1 MKPVLLFGAA
11 GASGAVDALAKAHSS
26 SGKLS
31 ESMREKIGTVGS
43 QHREDMPADA
53 FLLGAERKYP
63 VKVKED
69 GGWTYSPKLLL
80 AAARRARMEGRDDL
94 AAEADKIRARLEGGD
109 QHSGEPMKK
118 SILLFGAPGASEAIE
133 TLTKA
138 HVAGY
143 TRSDGTYVQEHE
155 DGRADAPV
163 ASHNAMAAH
172 HLAARESAKKAGDRD
187 AERAHDSA
195 WAAHTKAAEMH
206 AKGSPKASAYSQEA
220 YEESQ
225 TANSVFP
232 HNKPSKKSTSE
243 ASKAAISHHKAM
255 SAKHAAAATAARS
268 AGNHDLAERHEEAGF
283 QHDVAVGRH
292 THNRPDASR
301 VSGVAN
307 NLSESLGVR

>member
-11 GASGAVDALAKAHSS
+11 GASGAVEALAKAHSS

-69 GGWTYSPKLLL
+69 GGWTYSPNLLL

-143 TRSDGTYVQEHE
+143 TRSDGAYVPEHE
-155 DGRADAPV
+155 DNRTAAKPKAPRAKTQLFGPIADHTAATKKHYDAAAEARANGDYAEAQRQETV
-163 ASHNAMAAH
+163 GFHHQRAAMAHKKNKPDAEK
-172 HLAARESAKKAGDRD
+172 LSKIANDASAK
-187 AERAHDSA
+187 
-195 WAAHTKAAEMH
+195 
-206 AKGSPKASAYSQEA
+206 
-220 YEESQ
+220 
-225 TANSVFP
+225 
-232 HNKPSKKSTSE
+232 
-243 ASKAAISHHKAM
+243 
-255 SAKHAAAATAARS
+255 
-268 AGNHDLAERHEEAGF
+268 LAEE
-283 QHDVAVGRH
+283 GR
-292 THNRPDASR
+292 RDSR
-301 VSGVAN
+301 
-307 NLSESLGVR
+307 

>member
-1 MKPVLLFGAA
+1 
-11 GASGAVDALAKAHSS
+11 
-26 SGKLS
+26 
-31 ESMREKIGTVGS
+31 
-43 QHREDMPADA
+43 
-53 FLLGAERKYP
+53 
-63 VKVKED
+63 
-69 GGWTYSPKLLL
+69 
-80 AAARRARMEGRDDL
+80 
-94 AAEADKIRARLEGGD
+94 
-109 QHSGEPMKK
+109 MKK

-172 HLAARESAKKAGDRD
+172 HMAARESAKKAGDRD

-195 WAAHTKAAEMH
+195 WAAHAKAAEMH

-232 HNKPSKKSTSE
+232 HNKPSKKSTSD

-255 SAKHAAAATAARS
+255 SAKHAAAATTARS